1 MRVMRKIRVLVVD
14 DHTIVREGVCA
25 LLGLS
30 PEMEVVGEASN
41 GAEALEM
48 ARKLKPDV
56 VLMDIA
62 MPVMDGLEATRRLTR
77 EFPESKVLAL
87 TQYDDREYVFQII
100 EAGARGFI
108 SKTVA
113 SSDLVAGIRS
123 VSRGESFLSPVV
135 AKFLVENF
143 QRETTGKRNFDPY
156 EQLTDRER
164 EILKLLA
171 EGYTTQEIAKM
182 LVVSPKTVEGHKTRL
197 MAKLD
202 LHNRV
207 ELVKYAVRKGI
218 IVI

>member
-1 MRVMRKIRVLVVD
+1 MRKIRVLVVD

-30 PEMEVVGEASN
+30 SEMDVVGEASN
-41 GAEALEM
+41 GVEALEM
-48 ARKLKPDV
+48 VRKSKPDV

-62 MPVMDGLEATRRLTR
+62 MPVMDGLEATRRLAK
-77 EFPESKVLAL
+77 EFPETKVLAL

-113 SSDLVAGIRS
+113 SSDLVMGVRA
-123 VSRGESFLSPVV
+123 VSRGDSFLSPTV
-135 AKFLVENF
+135 AKFLVEDF
-143 QRETTGKRNFDPY
+143 QREAVGRRSLDPF

-164 EILKLLA
+164 EILRLLA
-171 EGYTTQEIAKM
+171 EGYTTPEIAKV
-182 LVVSPKTVEGHKTRL
+182 LVISPKTVEGHKTRL
-197 MAKLD
+197 MGKLD

-218 IVI
+218 ITI